1 MNNFWKMFFAS
12 ILGGFVALI
21 LITFTVFGTFSML
34 ISSLSPKAP
43 EIKDKS
49 VLQINLG
56 QDIPDRTS
64 NNPFASFDFMS
75 FKSTQI
81 IGLNDILKSLDKAK
95 TDERIKGIFLDVSNI
110 PAGMASIEE
119 IRNALIEFKT
129 SKKFIIAYS
138 DFYTQK
144 SYYLA
149 SVADNIYLNPQG
161 MVDWKGLFSQVIFFK
176 GTLEKL
182 GVEVQVFRHG
192 KFKSAVE
199 PFLLDEMSE
208 SNKLQTLTYTQSL
221 WNQMLAG
228 ITTTRKI
235 SADQLNL
242 YADSLLL
249 SDAKSALE
257 YKFVDKLMYRD
268 EILAELKTKSGYS
281 DKNEKF
287 LVSLNTYNK
296 IPVKGKKSKIS
307 ENRIAVIFAE
317 GSIVDGQG
325 KEDEIGGDM
334 LAAEI
339 RKARED
345 DKVKAVVLR
354 VNSPGGSG
362 LASEIILREME
373 LTKAAKPVVISMGN
387 LAASGGYYIS
397 CKANYIFAQPNTLT
411 GSIGVFGLIPNLG
424 KMLNEKVGLR
434 FDGVGTN
441 AHADWGNTTRAVD
454 PMEGHRIQKQI
465 ENFYEVFIG
474 HVAEGRN
481 MTTAQVDS
489 LGQGRVWS
497 GANALEIGLV
507 DEIGGLDDA
516 VKKAVELAKLEDYR
530 IKEMPEQK
538 DFFESIMNDFSTQ
551 VQMNFIKSQ
560 LGEEYRYL
568 EIITFVKNA
577 KGVQARLPY
586 DIVIN

>member
-21 LITFTVFGTFSML
+21 LITLTMFGTFGL
-34 ISSLSPKAP
+34 LVSSLSPQVP
-43 EIKDKS
+43 EIKNNS
-49 VLQINLG
+49 VLQIRLS
-56 QDIPDRTS
+56 QEIPDRTS
-64 NNPFASFDFMS
+64 NNPFANFNFMNMES
-75 FKSTQI
+75 SQVL
-81 IGLNDILKSLDKAK
+81 GLNDILKSLEKAK
-95 TDERIKGIFLDVSNI
+95 TDERIKGVFLDVSDI
-110 PAGMASIEE
+110 PAGMATIEE
-119 IRNALIEFKT
+119 IRNALPEFKST
-129 SKKFIIAYS
+129 GKFIIAYS

-149 SVADNIYLNPQG
+149 SVADKVYLNPQG
-161 MVDWKGLFSQVIFFK
+161 MVDWRGLYSQVVFFK

-182 GVEVQVFRHG
+182 GIEVQVFRHG

-221 WNQMLAG
+221 WDQILTG
-228 ITTTRKI
+228 ITATRKI

-242 YADSLLL
+242 YADSLMLDDANAAL
-249 SDAKSALE
+249 SL
-257 YKFVDKLMYRD
+257 KFVDKLMYRD
-268 EILAELKTKSGYS
+268 EILAELKAKSGYT
-281 DKNEKF
+281 DKNEDF

-296 IPVKGKKSKIS
+296 IPVTGKKQKVSD
-307 ENRIAVIFAE
+307 NRVAVIFAE

-325 KEDEIGGDM
+325 SEGEIGGDK

-345 DKVKAVVLR
+345 EKIKAVVLR

-373 LTKAAKPVVISMGN
+373 LTKAIKPVVVSMGN

-397 CKANYIFAQPNTLT
+397 CKASYIFAQPNTLT

-424 KMLNEKVGLR
+424 KMLNEKIGLS

-441 AHADWGNTTRAVD
+441 AHSDWGNTTRAVD
-454 PMEGHRIQKQI
+454 PMEGRRIQKQI

-474 HVAEGRN
+474 HVAQGRG
-481 MTTAQVDS
+481 MTKAEVDS
-489 LGQGRVWS
+489 IGQGRVWS
-497 GANALEIGLV
+497 GANALNIGLV
-507 DEIGGLDDA
+507 DEIGGLDKA

-530 IKEMPEQK
+530 IKELPEQK
-538 DFFESIMNDFSTQ
+538 DFFETMMTDFSN
-551 VQMNFIKSQ
+551 QMNMDFIKTQ

-577 KGVQARLPY
+577 TGVQARLPY
-586 DIVIN
+586 DIVVN